1 MLKHK
6 QESPL
11 PPHQAREAAI
21 QINKWLCRL
30 LRDGWTSGLPKVLKN
45 ENLIGMNALEDA
57 LRKVP
62 SRPDVD
68 KQAFLAFRAR
78 GGAEPQPLRGKGV
91 GLGGSR
97 KKPKLAEA
105 APISRPAADG
115 GQWGDGQDS
124 DELEC
129 MDGPPPGVVFTY

>member
-1 MLKHK
+1 M
-6 QESPL
+6 
-11 PPHQAREAAI
+11 
-21 QINKWLCRL
+21 
-30 LRDGWTSGLPKVLKN
+30 PKVLKA
-45 ENLIGMNALEDA
+45 EGLIMMNALESA
-57 LRKVP
+57 LRAAPAKPV
-62 SRPDVD
+62 VE
-68 KQAFLAFRAR
+68 KKAFLAFRAR
-78 GGAEPQPLRGKGV
+78 GGAEPQPLRGKDV